1 MFASLV
7 KEIEDRG
14 TTFLPDIYDADKV
27 KLEGTL
33 KSTREKYNRYS
44 QKCNVLMIFILSEA
58 TFTIFSSTGELLP
71 SIGVC

>member
-7 KEIEDRG
+7 KEIEDHG

-33 KSTREKYNRYS
+33 KSTREKYNRY
-44 QKCNVLMIFILSEA
+44 
-58 TFTIFSSTGELLP
+58 
-71 SIGVC
+71 

>member
-14 TTFLPDIYDADKV
+14 TTFLSDIYDADKV

-33 KSTREKYNRYS
+33 KSTREKFNRYS
-44 QKCNVLMIFILSEA
+44 QKCNVLILFNLSQATFSILIFILQE
-58 TFTIFSSTGELLP
+58 EL
-71 SIGVC
+71 